1 MDPSASKRETIL
13 QATFELVQKHGLNA
27 LTTAKIARKSGTA
40 ETIIY
45 RHFEGKQ
52 TIVTELL
59 QRVGQNFHTAAAI
72 ILAEKLSP
80 IEKLNKI
87 TAQHLNFIQ
96 QTHGMMRILFSEQV
110 HLASPSDPFKQA
122 ARSLSREYR
131 GCVKQVIDEGITNG
145 YFVSDLNSEIASLSY
160 MGLHYLLMHEW
171 ALNDFAGNITDFKD
185 SVIEYFYKAWTKR
198 Q

>member
-13 QATFELVQKHGLNA
+13 QATLELIQEHGLNA

-45 RHFEGKQ
+45 RHFKGKQ

-59 QRVGQNFHTAAAI
+59 QRVGKNFHTAAAI
-72 ILAEKLSP
+72 IVAEKLSP
-80 IEKLNKI
+80 IEKLNKM
-87 TAQHLNFIQ
+87 TALHLNFIQ
-96 QTHGMMRILFSEQV
+96 QTHGMTRILFSEQV
-110 HLASPSDPFKQA
+110 HLSSPSDPFKQA
-122 ARSLSREYR
+122 ASSLSREYR
-131 GCVKQVIDEGITNG
+131 GCVKQVIDEGIASG
-145 YFVSDLNSEIASLSY
+145 FFVSDLNSEIASMSY

-171 ALNDFAGNITDFKD
+171 ALNDFAGNITDVKD
-185 SVIEYFYKAWTKR
+185 SVIEYFYKAWAKR